1 VIRSPL
7 QRSARSIER
16 SSTSAWV
23 VCRLPWLPAV
33 LAAGFVVWTVSRFSR
48 ILDLVHLNPDSGFAP
63 VLVSDMA
70 KGNKGGIVFVGE
82 ASHLSAIGF
91 LYLTRHFPL
100 REVIWDWAPYLTFLA
115 ALGVMAWACWQVAGP
130 WAAAMTVAVGA
141 CAEAT
146 VLLTV
151 MAEGMRG
158 NTFFADAAVCAYL
171 VLMLR
176 RPALARPA
184 KVAATSAVVAIAG
197 STVASDPLF
206 LVAGLAPMVGAAAVV
221 WLLVRDR
228 RSGMLAL
235 LTLGIG
241 GAALGVSTVIWA
253 VARSAG
259 FRKNYLEGGY
269 ALPDGEQMATNV
281 RLFWRHVRTLTQS
294 SVHTPLAVLVIAVAI
309 YACVLLVQL
318 GRRAGDAEDPGRPA
332 LVAYTAFW
340 LLSAMAILAAF
351 ALSSFA
357 AGPSDTSR
365 YVIPVFLALAAVG
378 PLWGRRADWR
388 RPLAA
393 AGVAA
398 YCIVSISARGGLF
411 VEGYP
416 GLGGFRDSGA
426 EAVAFLES
434 EGLTHG
440 YSGYFTSH
448 PLTLLSDERL
458 HSYPWWPAT
467 RRRRTRRARSSSTS
481 ARPGTCRGRAS
492 GPSSSTTVTGVATS
506 SRHPPPRSAAP
517 RRPAS
522 SAH

>member
-1 VIRSPL
+1 M
-7 QRSARSIER
+7 
-16 SSTSAWV
+16 
-23 VCRLPWLPAV
+23 
-33 LAAGFVVWTVSRFSR
+33 SRFSR
-48 ILDLVHLNPDSGFAP
+48 ILDLVHLNPDSSFAP

-70 KGNKGGIVFVGE
+70 AGARGGTVFVGE
-82 ASHLSAIGF
+82 ASHLSAIGL
-91 LYLTRHFPL
+91 LYLTRHFPA
-100 REVIWDWAPYLTFLA
+100 REVIWDWAPYVTFLLT
-115 ALGVMAWACWQVAGP
+115 LGLMAWACWRVAGP
-130 WAAAMTVAVGA
+130 WAAGMTVAVGA

-146 VLLTV
+146 LLLTV

-171 VLMLR
+171 VLTLGHPALP
-176 RPALARPA
+176 RPAMV
-184 KVAATSAVVAIAG
+184 VATAALVAIAG

-206 LVAGLAPMVGAAAVV
+206 LVAGLAPMIGAAAVV

-241 GAALGVSTVIWA
+241 GASLGVSSAIWA

-294 SVHTPLAVLVIAVAI
+294 SSHIPLTVLVIAVAV
-309 YACVLLVQL
+309 YAFVLLVQL
-318 GRRAGDAEDPGRPA
+318 GRRAGHAKDPNRPA

-340 LLSAMAILAAF
+340 LLSALAILAAF

-393 AGVAA
+393 VGVGAF
-398 YCIVSISARGGLF
+398 CVVSISARGGLF
-411 VEGYP
+411 YESYP
-416 GLGGFRDSGA
+416 GLGELRYRSA
-426 EAVAFLES
+426 EAIAYLEDQ
-434 EGLTHG
+434 GLTHG
-440 YSGYFTSH
+440 YSGYFSSH
-448 PLTLLSDERL
+448 PLTLLSGERV
-458 HSYPWWPAT
+458 HVYPVVACHAPVSDT
-467 RRRRTRRARSSSTS
+467 LCPFFINIRS
-481 ARPGTCRGRAS
+481 AWFVPRPGERSFFIHDGD
-492 GPSSSTTVTGVATS
+492 GSSYIF
-506 SRHPPPRSAAP
+506 PPPAAALG
-517 RRPAS
+517 RPTSTRQFGTLIVSVYDYDIAS
-522 SAH
+522 KFALPCTNPGVFLCPPAGTG